1 MASWFSNLKSIAEH
15 ITNDI
20 AQNINT
26 AQNDLL
32 REQQRLKEEEIRRQR
47 QLNNDNILLPWETSD
62 ESKTILIQSLMEEI
76 LSLSL
81 MEQNFLL
88 SLPESIQFDKITFNF
103 ESFVPIALKLLKLDS
118 NLARMHMKLSPKM
131 SEETFWKHYYYRI
144 IFLRTKVGME
154 SDLELYKIFENVS
167 KDDIIYTLSSIPVLS
182 IPALVSSNSIKDS
195 SNKSFDDAV
204 IDTKD
209 IDRRNEQAH
218 LAAEVEAE
226 LDGSIDDILDDDIDA
241 ELEKEFNDLDDGY
254 EDLGDEFGISYNDKF
269 GDEEEDSYDIKN
281 KSLEEQI
288 KLELSDE

>member
-47 QLNNDNILLPWETSD
+47 QLNNVNILLPWETSD